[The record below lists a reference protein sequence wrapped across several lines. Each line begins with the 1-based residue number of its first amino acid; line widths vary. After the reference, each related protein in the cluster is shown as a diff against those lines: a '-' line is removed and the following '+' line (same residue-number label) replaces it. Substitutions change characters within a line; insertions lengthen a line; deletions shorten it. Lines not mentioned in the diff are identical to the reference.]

1 MSRIPNILDRPV
13 PKINKEVSL
22 SAFSF
27 LFSEMVQYN
36 QNRVMSISDLEK
48 RLEEVGYR
56 VGLRVLELLG
66 HRERAQRRRVR
77 LLPTLQFVSTNVW
90 KYLFGKQADSLER
103 STENEDEYMIHE
115 AEPLPNA
122 FISVPPDLGHLNCA
136 AFTAGV
142 VAGALDGASFPARV
156 TAHGVAVEGGPRRE
170 KTVFLVKFDRE
181 VVDREIKLG

>member
-115 AEPLPNA
+115 GGAAANA
-122 FISVPPDLGHLNCA
+122 FHSVPPDLGHLNSC
-136 AFTAGV
+136 GLHRGRRGP
-142 VAGALDGASFPARV
+142 GADGPPSQ
-156 TAHGVAVEGGPRRE
+156 HG
-170 KTVFLVKFDRE
+170 
-181 VVDREIKLG
+181 